1 MGKRAET
8 AWRAPDGIL
17 NQHQVIL
24 VSEAGISDK
33 LTVAYVRSKQGLCKD
48 VQSLLSLSS
57 LIMFVTISTSTLLI
71 LNMHQCKYLKP
82 VTKPKRPFFLDL
94 QFNTLQCPSAQKRVK
109 DGQSMSVCI
118 PKTSRCRDLF
128 SDFSG
133 SWPTLAHLGPPTS
146 AWTRQCRPSTR
157 PLLDPTLPGT
167 LWTICSGPGPS
178 LKFMAA

>member
-82 VTKPKRPFFLDL
+82 VTKPKRPFFFGSSI
-94 QFNTLQCPSAQKRVK
+94 QYPSMPFGPKK
-109 DGQSMSVCI
+109 GQRWSKYVSMYPQNLPV
-118 PKTSRCRDLF
+118 
-128 SDFSG
+128 SG
-133 SWPTLAHLGPPTS
+133 PFFRFFRLSAHLGPSWPPNFRMNS
-146 AWTRQCRPSTR
+146 S
-157 PLLDPTLPGT
+157 
-167 LWTICSGPGPS
+167 
-178 LKFMAA
+178 M